1 MKEGWLVRLAVLAN
15 LLALSLW
22 SSMAT
27 AQTPPDLQ
35 NWTLRIEASATG
47 VTADTDNVLGV
58 TPTAVDGW
66 QAGEDVLD
74 SFPVPGNFLHLSFY
88 HASSEPGWANH
99 GGYYKTDLRAPL
111 LIAEQKVWS
120 ARLRANLGTTASPVP
135 FTLSWGDLSALPAE
149 LGFSIQQ
156 VTATGEPIGD
166 PVDMRAQQS
175 LTGQF
180 ATNGTVETRIYN
192 IVVTD
197 LRVGEP
203 VVLSDV
209 TVAGVTANSI
219 TLEFT
224 TDPEAIATVLY
235 GPTTAYGSTV
245 TETALATAHR
255 VEVTGLAPSTA
266 YHLKVRA
273 VAPGRAAAESADV
286 TASTLG
292 LLTISGLQATGVS
305 STAATVTWTTNVAAD
320 ATLRYGTDP
329 ANLGAPLSVPE
340 ATTEHS
346 VALAGLTPNT
356 LYTVQVVSAAAGY
369 APAQATFTFRTLPAI
384 NITAGPTVADVTGT
398 GAVVSWTT
406 DVASSSVVQYGVS
419 GATDQTA
426 GDPNASETA
435 HSVTLTGLTPGTTYS
450 FRVVSSAEGYDS
462 AVSAVATF
470 STLAPVVASTPAL
483 ALQPT
488 SATISFTTDVA
499 AVAVLNYGVGAQ
511 LDQQVAETAPAT
523 SHLFQLTGL
532 TRSTTYGYRIVLT
545 AEGKAETV
553 LTGSFTTPELQA
565 IVLVSGPTV
574 APGSTS
580 AVITW
585 TTDVACIG
593 QVEVGPTTDYGITAS
608 EETATTEHSVTVTG
622 LEKDTEYHFRIRASA
637 EGFTTLV
644 GEDGTF
650 RTLAIGFAESPE
662 VTDLTSTSAVIKFK
676 TLVDSTAVVDYGTTD
691 QYGQKV
697 EVTEAATEF
706 SVELKDLEPGTVYH
720 YRVTITAG
728 TESVA
733 TSDAMFVTLRKVAF
747 TFRPRVTEL
756 TRTGAVIAFV
766 TDVAAIGEVEYG
778 TTTAYGQVQ
787 SDTAPVVQ
795 HRIALTGLAPGTTY
809 HLKVRVTAEGRD
821 ENATGDMVFTTLP
834 LVVPGDVDGDGV
846 VTETDALL
854 ALKFAVGLIE
864 LSESQI
870 RAADIAPRGRP
881 DGRITAADAV
891 RLLRVAA
898 GLETVHDQGAGGSF

>member
-1 MKEGWLVRLAVLAN
+1 MKEGWLVRLAVLAS
-15 LLALSLW
+15 LLALCVW
-22 SSMAT
+22 SSVAT

-47 VTADTDNVLGV
+47 VTADTNNVLGV
-58 TPTAVDGW
+58 APTAVDGW

-74 SFPVPGNFLHLSFY
+74 TFPVPGTFVHLSFY

-99 GGYYKTDLRAPL
+99 GGYYRTDLRAPL

-166 PVDMRAQQS
+166 PVDMRAQDS
-175 LTGQF
+175 LTGEF

-209 TVAGVTANSI
+209 TVAGVTANSV

-224 TDPEAIATVLY
+224 TDPEAVATVFY

-255 VEVTGLAPSTA
+255 VEVTGLEPSTE
-266 YHLKVRA
+266 YHFKVRA
-273 VAPGRAAAESADV
+273 VSPGRAASESPDI

-292 LLTISGLQATGVS
+292 LLTISGLQATGVT

-340 ATTEHS
+340 VTTEHS
-346 VALAGLTPNT
+346 IALAGLTPDT
-356 LYTVQVVSAAAGY
+356 LYTVQVASAAAGY

-384 NITAGPTVADVTGT
+384 NITAGPTVTDVTGT
-398 GAVVSWTT
+398 SAVVSWTT
-406 DVASSSVVQYGVS
+406 DVASSSVVQYGLA
-419 GATDQTA
+419 GATDLTA
-426 GDPNASETA
+426 GDPAASETA
-435 HSVTLTGLTPGTTYS
+435 HSVTLTGLTAGATYS
-450 FRVVSSAEGYDS
+450 FRVVSSAAGYDS

-470 STLAPVVASTPAL
+470 STLAPIA
-483 ALQPT
+483 
-488 SATISFTTDVA
+488 
-499 AVAVLNYGVGAQ
+499 
-511 LDQQVAETAPAT
+511 
-523 SHLFQLTGL
+523 
-532 TRSTTYGYRIVLT
+532 
-545 AEGKAETV
+545 
-553 LTGSFTTPELQA
+553 
-565 IVLVSGPTV
+565 LVSGPTV
-574 APGSTS
+574 APGSTT

-585 TTDVACIG
+585 TTNVACIG

-622 LEKDTEYHFRIRASA
+622 LQKDTEYHFRIRASA
-637 EGFTTLV
+637 EGFTPLV

-650 RTLAIGFAESPE
+650 RTLAIGFAVSPE
-662 VTDLTSTSAVIKFK
+662 VTNLTSTTAVITFK
-676 TLVDSTAVVDYGTTD
+676 ALVDSTAVVDYGTTD

-697 EVTEAATEF
+697 EVTEPATDF

-728 TESVA
+728 LDSVA
-733 TSDAMFVTLRKVAF
+733 TSDAMFATLRKVAF
-747 TFRPRVTEL
+747 TFRPRVTDL
-756 TRTGAVIAFV
+756 TRTSAVIAFV
-766 TDVAAIGEVEYG
+766 TDVAAIGEVQYG
-778 TTTAYGQVQ
+778 TTTAYGLVK

-795 HRIALTGLAPGTTY
+795 HRIALTGLTPGTEY
-809 HLKVRVTAEGRD
+809 HFNVRVTAEGRD
-821 ENATGDMVFTTLP
+821 ENASGDMVFTTLP
-834 LVVPGDVDGDGV
+834 LVVAGDIDGDGV

-864 LSESQI
+864 LTESQI

-898 GLETVHDQGAGGSF
+898 GLEPVHDQGGGGSF